1 MLMTDLDKDYYI
13 IDGQNTQLILKKKG
27 KKAPPNY
34 TPGMDFLD
42 HDFL

>member
-27 KKAPPNY
+27 KKSPPKLH
-34 TPGMDFLD
+34 PGDGF
-42 HDFL
+42 FGP